1 VHSVAFIGTAVYA
14 WTMVLTIIVMPRTS
28 CVLRRQHTICMR
40 DRLGRI
46 VRLTGFAA
54 RVGEFGCW
62 KDDGEKPS
70 LS

>member
-1 VHSVAFIGTAVYA
+1 
-14 WTMVLTIIVMPRTS
+14 
-28 CVLRRQHTICMR
+28 MR

-70 LS
+70 LR